1 MTQVQ
6 EHAPT
11 VSELFG
17 EEEEEEFSEEE
28 EDEEEGEEGED
39 EFEEYEE
46 GDSQNSNNSSFS
58 AHSDGEKKD
67 FNYTQDR
74 LDAARRKLKEKYGE
88 LKAQKD
94 KRTIVTLPDAPVKR
108 RRTTIATYQA
118 PPPTLTKAAPPSNVK
133 SKTSPPLSASP
144 SVCT

>member
-6 EHAPT
+6 EHAPS

-28 EDEEEGEEGED
+28 EDDDEGEED
-39 EFEEYEE
+39 EYEEYEE

-94 KRTIVTLPDAPVKR
+94 KRTIVTLDPTEAPNKR
-108 RRTTIATYQA
+108 RRTALATYQA